1 MAFAHSLL
9 LAATRTVG
17 QPLPTVVTRSV
28 TRNGREPDKHDGNR
42 WLRGVLE
49 EVAFEGFLVLGHKI
63 GVLTAG
69 GFWQE

>member
-1 MAFAHSLL
+1 MAFAHFLV
-9 LAATRTVG
+9 LAATCTVG
-17 QPLPTVVTRSV
+17 EPLPTVVTRSV
-28 TRNGREPDKHDGNR
+28 THNERKPDKHDGNR

-49 EVAFEGFLVLGHKI
+49 EVAFEGFLVLRHKI

>member
-1 MAFAHSLL
+1 MAFGHSLL
-9 LAATRTVG
+9 LAPTRTVG

-28 TRNGREPDKHDGNR
+28 TRYAREPDKHEGNR
-42 WLRGVLE
+42 WLRDVLE
-49 EVAFEGFLVLGHKI
+49 EVAFEGFLVLGHEI

>member
-1 MAFAHSLL
+1 MALTHPLL
-9 LAATRTVG
+9 LAASRTVG
-17 QPLPTVVTRSV
+17 RPLPTVVPRSV
-28 TRNGREPDKHDGNR
+28 TRNGREPDKQDGNR

-49 EVAFEGFLVLGHKI
+49 EEAFEGFLVLGHEI